1 MNGSKGSFD
10 ECPYSRSPIG
20 KIMITEDNFLK
31 QCKEKTRTKYEGEK
45 HIRLMFNI
53 FKEGEGVMAFC
64 AEALIGKQ
72 TFYDWLKAHQEFKKA
87 YDIAINIAG
96 RKWDAMTQASPDFNF
111 PQWSMIMRNRFGYGK
126 PKVRIAK
133 DATPIARMKAIWDG
147 LEEGELSAQEAT
159 QLSSVARTQADILN
173 GPPPEPEPL
182 KQYTHEEKMAQIKEM
197 QKIIDS
203 AEGKQT

>member
-1 MNGSKGSFD
+1 
-10 ECPYSRSPIG
+10 
-20 KIMITEDNFLK
+20 MITEENFLK
-31 QCKEKTRTKYEGEK
+31 KVKNQTKYEGEK

-96 RKWDAMTQASPDFNF
+96 KQWEAMTQASPDFNF

-133 DATPIARMKAIWDG
+133 DATPIARMNAIWDG
-147 LEEGELSAQEAT
+147 LEEGELTTQEAT
-159 QLSSVARTQADILN
+159 QLSSVARTQADILAN
-173 GPPPEPEPL
+173 QSPELEPL
-182 KQYTHEEKMAQIKEM
+182 KQYTQEEKLAQIKEM
-197 QKIIDS
+197 QKLIDY
-203 AEGKQT
+203 AEGKYTRE